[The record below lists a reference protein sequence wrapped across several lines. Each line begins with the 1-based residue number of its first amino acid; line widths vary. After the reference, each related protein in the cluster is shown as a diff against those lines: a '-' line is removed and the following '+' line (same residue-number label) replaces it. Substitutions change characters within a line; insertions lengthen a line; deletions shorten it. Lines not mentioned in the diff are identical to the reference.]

1 MGTSRLNDF
10 FISGPNLRVTKCGS
24 EVRPPE
30 SKIELELGP
39 DRLSQETSKVGS
51 GSENSATSNSA
62 QLVTDPSSDSDFF
75 LSIHGSVVAHARHL
89 PIEALLPRG

>member
-10 FISGPNLRVTKCGS
+10 FISGPNFKVTKCGS

-30 SKIELELGP
+30 SKIEL
-39 DRLSQETSKVGS
+39 DRLSQDTSKVGS

-89 PIEALLPRG
+89 PTEALLPRG